1 MQKEISFDILDYR
14 KIEEYIQELNDE
26 YEKEHFD
33 GLQVYNLNDEKE
45 D

>member
-26 YEKEHFD
+26 YEKEYFD